1 MTPLLAAFQNVP
13 LSQDSPNSEI
23 RTAEST
29 TPNENISQRHQ
40 SLGYLFK
47 QPSRMSFS
55 GNSTSNTNKIPTETE
70 MLLRRLSTKPGK
82 PLIDQGG
89 PSIKALQKIEEE
101 NNLAENNQTF
111 PNGVEISSSNIRS
124 RNSVVASAVNDSG
137 LVRRVHANQRVSVI
151 KMLQDIDYSD
161 SAKDLNARRTI
172 LVSNHHVS
180 HHAESDQSVPDHLQ
194 GKNEGGNKS
203 NHLPDSYRRNH
214 DALQQSIH
222 STIAHENN
230 ATSLSPRS
238 SMNGGRKP
246 RRNSITV
253 QAPQN
258 TLSTIDKFKLHKVEQ
273 CAKKQSKVTAD
284 VNNSKHLSVFHYM
297 CSYLSCCN
305 GLLRGE
311 GGSKSPAQ
319 KVGDDIEGG
328 KCVENSLESMHINE
342 DFSEIYI
349 LGQPIY
355 FFRYRLIFLLYLS
368 SPKLFQGC

>member
-1 MTPLLAAFQNVP
+1 
-13 LSQDSPNSEI
+13 
-23 RTAEST
+23 
-29 TPNENISQRHQ
+29 
-40 SLGYLFK
+40 
-47 QPSRMSFS
+47 MSFS

-70 MLLRRLSTKPGK
+70 VLLRRLSTKPEK
-82 PLIDQGG
+82 SVTDQGG
-89 PSIKALQKIEEE
+89 PPIKALQKIEEE

-124 RNSVVASAVNDSG
+124 RNSVVASAVNDGG

-161 SAKDLNARRTI
+161 SAKDLNPRRTI
-172 LVSNHHVS
+172 LVSNHHVC
-180 HHAESDQSVPDHLQ
+180 HHAESDQSAPDQLQ

-222 STIAHENN
+222 STIVHENN
-230 ATSLSPRS
+230 VTSLSPRS

-273 CAKKQSKVTAD
+273 CAKKQSKVATD
-284 VNNSKHLSVFHYM
+284 VNNSKHLSVFHDM
-297 CSYLSCCN
+297 CSFLSCCN
-305 GLLRGE
+305 GFLRGA
-311 GGSKSPAQ
+311 GGSKSPAK
-319 KVGDDIEGG
+319 KVGGDVEAG

-355 FFRYRLIFLLYLS
+355 FFRYR
-368 SPKLFQGC
+368 